1 MTGSDDARVR
11 AGYREAARVVRRRA
25 RNFAFAFIGVPAPAR
40 RALHAIYAFCREA
53 DDAADDGRDP
63 GDAASVL
70 AGMRARLD
78 EVYGGSPSRSLDRA
92 LQHAVRTFGVD
103 RRDFE
108 ALLRGVERDLR
119 PERYETFEELRDYCY
134 DVGSSVGLLCLP
146 VLGRSDPPARLHA
159 VDLGLGMQ
167 LTNILR
173 DLAEDGRRGRV
184 YLPRRDLRR
193 FGVPEEALT
202 TAGAAPSPELDGL
215 VRHEASRA
223 RRLLESGSGLLPLLD
238 RRSRFCPAVLGRL
251 YGEVLERV
259 ELLGSRVLEGRVK
272 LTTARKAWIAA
283 TAYARGR

>member
-1 MTGSDDARVR
+1 
-11 AGYREAARVVRRRA
+11 VRRRA
-25 RNFAFAFIGVPAPAR
+25 RNFTFAFIGLPAPAR
-40 RALHAIYAFCREA
+40 RAVHAIYAFCREA

-63 GDAASVL
+63 GDAASAL

-78 EVYGGSPSRSLDRA
+78 EVYGGSPPRPLDRA
-92 LQHAVRTFGVD
+92 LQHAVRAFGVD

-108 ALLRGVERDLR
+108 TLLRGVERDLR
-119 PERYETFEELRDYCY
+119 PERYETFEDLRDYCY

-146 VLGRSDPPARLHA
+146 VLGRSDPPARLYA

-184 YLPRRDLRR
+184 YLPRQDLRH

-202 TAGAAPSPELDGL
+202 RADPAPSPELDGL

-223 RRLLESGSGLLPLLD
+223 RRLLESGRGLLPLLD
-238 RRSRFCPAVLGRL
+238 RKSRFCPAVLGRL

-259 ELLGSRVLEGRVK
+259 EVLGSRVLEGRVQ